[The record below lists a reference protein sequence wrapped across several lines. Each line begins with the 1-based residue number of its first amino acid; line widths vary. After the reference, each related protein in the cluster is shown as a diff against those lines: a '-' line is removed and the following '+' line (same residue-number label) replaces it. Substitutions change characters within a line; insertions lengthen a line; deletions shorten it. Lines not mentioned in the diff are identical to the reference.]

1 MSTPRPP
8 QPGRRLAGDLRRAGM
23 ATQRA
28 ARASARGVRSVTG
41 AKGAGE
47 SGLARVLEL
56 HLVSTA
62 ADTLIVTALATT
74 IFFAAP
80 TGEARTRV
88 ALSLVVTMVPFALLA
103 PVLGPLLDR
112 VRSGRRYALGTTM
125 VSRAF
130 FAWVMAGAV
139 GGKETGFGLYP
150 AAFGFLVAQKA
161 YLVTR
166 AAAVP
171 RVLPHGTGLV
181 AANARISLAGV
192 VAMALCAP
200 LGAGLNTWVGSEWT
214 LRLAFVVFAAG
225 TALALALPTV
235 VDSAEG
241 EEQARITGPL
251 PLQAGPPHT
260 GTAAD
265 DGGPAATT
273 GGRPGDPGSA
283 TAAGPGPASGPGAPK
298 RRGNIGPRVVR
309 ALRMNAVL
317 RAFVGFLTL
326 FLAFRL
332 RADPLPDLGADAAVA
347 AVLVMAGVGGGL
359 GTALG
364 SRMSR
369 VRAPALRPER
379 LVVGLPLLVAVAS
392 GYAGLGYGTVAILT
406 VAAVAGLA
414 QALGKL
420 CLDALIQQDVAE
432 RVRTSAFARS
442 ETVLQLAWVVGGL
455 VGLVLPLSGAWGL
468 GIAGLLTGSTAVV
481 TVVRAVQARQTA
493 PAARASGGGSA
504 GPSGPAAGP
513 GRR

>member
-8 QPGRRLAGDLRRAGM
+8 QPGRRLSGDLRRAGM

-28 ARASARGVRSVTG
+28 ARAGARGVRSVTG
-41 AKGAGE
+41 AKGAEE

-112 VRSGRRYALGTTM
+112 VRRGRRYALGTTM
-125 VSRAF
+125 ISRAF
-130 FAWVMAGAV
+130 FAWVMAGAA

-225 TALALALPTV
+225 TALALALPAV

-241 EEQARITGPL
+241 EEQARMTGPIAL
-251 PLQAGPPHT
+251 E
-260 GTAAD
+260 AA
-265 DGGPAATT
+265 P
-273 GGRPGDPGSA
+273 RA
-283 TAAGPGPASGPGAPK
+283 TAAADGGAPETGRGPDGERSAGAGGTSSGATSSGATSSGAAAAAAPTTGAAK

-309 ALRMNAVL
+309 ALRMNATL
-317 RAFVGFLTL
+317 RAFSGFLTL

-369 VRAPALRPER
+369 VRLPALRPER
-379 LVVGLPLLVAVAS
+379 LVVGLPLLVTAAS
-392 GYAGLGYGTVAILT
+392 GWAGLGYGTAAILT
-406 VAAVAGLA
+406 VAAVAGLT

-468 GIAGLLTGSTAVV
+468 GIAGVLTGSVAVV
-481 TVVRAVQARQTA
+481 TVVRAVQSR
-493 PAARASGGGSA
+493 PM
-504 GPSGPAAGP
+504 PAAGP
-513 GRR
+513 ARR

>member
-1 MSTPRPP
+1 MSTPRP
-8 QPGRRLAGDLRRAGM
+8 QPGRRLSGDLRRAGM

-28 ARASARGVRSVTG
+28 ARAGARGVRSVTG
-41 AKGAGE
+41 AKGADE

-88 ALSLVVTMVPFALLA
+88 ALSLLVTMVPFALLA

-112 VRSGRRYALGTTM
+112 VRSGRRYALATTM
-125 VSRAF
+125 VTRAF

-139 GGKETGFGLYP
+139 GGQDTGFGLYP

-171 RVLPHGTGLV
+171 RVLPPAIGLV
-181 AANARISLAGV
+181 AANARLSLAGV
-192 VAMALCAP
+192 VAMALAAP

-214 LRLAFVVFAAG
+214 LRLAFAVFAAG
-225 TALALALPTV
+225 TALALALPAV
-235 VDSAEG
+235 VDSGEG
-241 EEQARITGPL
+241 EETARITGPIEL
-251 PLQAGPPHT
+251 EAGAVGSTNGAAGGAPA
-260 GTAAD
+260 AAD
-265 DGGPAATT
+265 
-273 GGRPGDPGSA
+273 
-283 TAAGPGPASGPGAPK
+283 AAGRAGRTSSAAAPSAPGARPK
-298 RRGNIGPRVVR
+298 RGNIGPRVVR
-309 ALRMNAVL
+309 ALRMNAAL
-317 RAFVGFLTL
+317 RAFTGFLTL

-347 AVLVMAGVGGGL
+347 AILVMAGVGGGL

-364 SRMSR
+364 SRMTR

-379 LVVGLPLLVAVAS
+379 LVVALPLLVAVAS
-392 GYAGLGYGTVAILT
+392 GWAALGYGTAAILT

-420 CLDALIQQDVAE
+420 CLDALIQKDVPE

-468 GIAGLLTGSTAVV
+468 GIAGLGTGAAAAV
-481 TVVRAVQARQTA
+481 TVASAVRTRQAATRH
-493 PAARASGGGSA
+493 
-504 GPSGPAAGP
+504 
-513 GRR
+513 

>member
-1 MSTPRPP
+1 VSAPRPSEP
-8 QPGRRLAGDLRRAGM
+8 ARRLSGDLRRAGM
-23 ATQRA
+23 ATGRA
-28 ARASARGVRSVTG
+28 ARAGVRGVRSVTG

-80 TGEARTRV
+80 TGQARGRV
-88 ALSLVVTMVPFALLA
+88 ALSLLVTMVPFALLA

-112 VRSGRRYALGTTM
+112 VRSGRRYALATTM
-125 VSRAF
+125 VGRAF

-139 GGKETGFGLYP
+139 SGGSTHTGFGLYP
-150 AAFGFLVAQKA
+150 AAFGFLVGQKA

-200 LGAGLNTWVGSEWT
+200 LGAGLNTWVGSQWT
-214 LRLAFVVFAAG
+214 LRLAFAVFAAG
-225 TALALALPTV
+225 TALALALPAV
-235 VDSAEG
+235 VDSSEG
-241 EEQARITGPL
+241 EEVARIGGPAAIA
-251 PLQAGPPHT
+251 PAAEAFWTRPSAAAAAGNRQSASARGARGDPNQPVDDAATAAAAGNSQAGPP
-260 GTAAD
+260 A
-265 DGGPAATT
+265 
-273 GGRPGDPGSA
+273 R
-283 TAAGPGPASGPGAPK
+283 K
-298 RRGNIGPRVVR
+298 QRGNIGPRVVR
-309 ALRMNAVL
+309 ALRMNAAL

-332 RADPLPDLGADAAVA
+332 RTDPLPGFGPSQAVA
-347 AVLVMAGVGGGL
+347 AVLVLAGVGGGV

-364 SRMSR
+364 SRITAM
-369 VRAPALRPER
+369 RPER
-379 LVVGLPLLVAVAS
+379 LVVALQGLVTLAAGWAAVD
-392 GYAGLGYGTVAILT
+392 YGTWAVLT
-406 VAAVAGLA
+406 VAGVAGLT

-420 CLDALIQQDVAE
+420 CLDALIQRDVVE
-432 RVRTSAFARS
+432 QVRTSAFARS
-442 ETVLQLAWVVGGL
+442 ETVLQLSWVVGGL

-468 GIAGLLTGSTAVV
+468 GIAGVATGAAGVA
-481 TVVRAVQARQTA
+481 TVITVIR
-493 PAARASGGGSA
+493 ARA
-504 GPSGPAAGP
+504 AAP
-513 GRR
+513 TRPTSP